1 MPVEHLTALDDPR
14 IAIYQHVAE
23 PELVRSRGL
32 FIAEG
37 RLVVR
42 RLIEE
47 GRYSIQSVLVS
58 EPALRSL
65 EDALASIADRVPI
78 YVCHAR
84 DFVEMTGHR
93 IHRGCL
99 AMVERPPPRSLGDLF
114 PVSSPSVAESARG
127 SGGIGAAGGTT
138 ILVLEG
144 LANPDNVGGAFRNA
158 AAFGVA
164 AVVLSRTCCDPLYRK
179 AIRTSMAATLR
190 VPFARA
196 EAWPE
201 DLAELRAHGFTIVAL
216 TPRKP
221 ATTLDQFVQAPRPG
235 RIALLVGSEGE
246 GLTAA
251 AEAAADV
258 RVRIPIAPEIDS
270 LNVAVAVGIALHA
283 FRVKTRDRR
292 R

>member
-1 MPVEHLTALDDPR
+1 MPVERLTDPDDPR
-14 IAIYQHVAE
+14 IAIYRHVAE
-23 PELVRSRGL
+23 PDLVRSRGL

-47 GRYSIQSVLVS
+47 GRYEIQSVLVS
-58 EPALRSL
+58 ESALRSL
-65 EDALASIADRVPI
+65 EDALASIGDRVPI

-84 DFVEMTGHR
+84 AFVEMTGHR

-99 AMVERPPPRSLGDLF
+99 AMVERPPARPLGDL
-114 PVSSPSVAESARG
+114 VSSSSLAENAG
-127 SGGIGAAGGTT
+127 GPAGIGAAGATT

-164 AVVLSRTCCDPLYRK
+164 AVLLSPTCCDPLYRK

-196 EAWPE
+196 GMWPE
-201 DLAELRAHGFTIVAL
+201 DLVELRGQGFTLVAL
-216 TPRKP
+216 TPREP
-221 ATTLDQFVQAPRPG
+221 ATTLDQFLQSPRPG

-246 GLTAA
+246 GLSAA
-251 AEAAADV
+251 TERAVDI
-258 RVRIPIAPEIDS
+258 RVRIPIAPEINS

-283 FRVKTRDRR
+283 LRI
-292 R
+292 